1 MGAPQSFEGFETK
14 KGGAISDPA
23 FLVQFTFYAVPVFDS
38 SIPALVVLH
47 PEVSGYQRHI

>member
-1 MGAPQSFEGFETK
+1 MRWNRK
-14 KGGAISDPA
+14 DRAIADPA
-23 FLVQFTFYAVPVFDS
+23 LLLQFTFYAVPVFDS